1 MRLLRHDYSDAH
13 LALIVPDG
21 RFESRLLQPVHN
33 LVMLPNKHPLGRHA
47 SFRSR
52 NSQSRPC
59 SWFTAPFGAREW
71 IDSLESGAPHTLMAL
86 TEVGMR
92 SQCSFDRTCQ
102 EASQSSTTSPT
113 QGFDWTMVDHCLGSA
128 AIPLSLCRR
137 DYQADVSLGGHRR
150 YLGGG
155 HELGQPTWHRPRCS
169 KLVSFGS
176 GRMCRPVSTAETCHF
191 CDLRG

>member
-1 MRLLRHDYSDAH
+1 LRHDYSDAH
-13 LALIVPDG
+13 LALIVPNG

-33 LVMLPNKHPLGRHA
+33 LVILPNKHPLGRHA

-52 NSQSRPC
+52 NSRSRPC

-71 IDSLESGAPHTLMAL
+71 IDSLESGAPHSLMAL
-86 TEVGMR
+86 TEVGYEI
-92 SQCSFDRTCQ
+92 SIVPSTTCQ
-102 EASQSSTTSPT
+102 EASPSSTTSPT

-128 AIPLSLCRR
+128 AIPLSLCAAFVEELSDYYRR

-155 HELGQPTWHRPRCS
+155 HELGQPTWHQPRCS
-169 KLVSFGS
+169 
-176 GRMCRPVSTAETCHF
+176 
-191 CDLRG
+191 